1 MAAASLAPHRVAFG
15 STVERELH
23 DTLTKL
29 VGDHVMARARRAV
42 QRRRKRGRVTA
53 AFNAQRVCRRQA

>member
-15 STVERELH
+15 STVKRELH

-29 VGDHVMARARRAV
+29 VGDHVMADEHALRHRCRKTDKTSKGRSARPRDWL
-42 QRRRKRGRVTA
+42 
-53 AFNAQRVCRRQA
+53 